1 MIVTHGMRNCLL
13 RRIQDR
19 FRLDPSWNLYDAKY
33 RMGLGIEIIARERIF
48 SIPLEWRKWENVEIS
63 NSREQSRFTIPRKL
77 FLRKLRYVEND
88 GFSQRIRGTELGTN
102 FTRAQPAWKWKSIRQ
117 HDNSFRRPGVMD
129 YRLPGQASNSQPF
142 RFLEILASVFN
153 SLPLIRNPPSTNS
166 ADLPRPASA
175 AGKLKRT
182 KFQQDQSSPSIST
195 ASPASSRE
203 ENKERTK
210 MVVFLF
216 SLASVFRSLFSRNV
230 RAYPF
235 FFSRV
240 SKIF

>member
-33 RMGLGIEIIARERIF
+33 RMGLGIEIIVRGRIF
-48 SIPLEWRKWENVEIS
+48 SIPLEWREWEDCWNFKLKK
-63 NSREQSRFTIPRKL
+63 QSRFTIPRKL
-77 FLRKLRYVEND
+77 SLRKLRYAEND

-102 FTRAQPAWKWKSIRQ
+102 FTRAQLAWKWKSIRQ

>member
-19 FRLDPSWNLYDAKY
+19 FRLDPSWNLYAAKY
-33 RMGLGIEIIARERIF
+33 RMGLGIEIIARGRIF
-48 SIPLEWRKWENVEIS
+48 SIPLEWRKWENCW
-63 NSREQSRFTIPRKL
+63 NSKKQSRFTILRKL
-77 FLRKLRYVEND
+77 SLRKLRYAEND
-88 GFSQRIRGTELGTN
+88 AFSQRIRGTELGTN
-102 FTRAQPAWKWKSIRQ
+102 FTRAQLAWKWKSIRQ

-195 ASPASSRE
+195 SSPASSRE

-216 SLASVFRSLFSRNV
+216 SLASLFRSLFSRNV

>member
-1 MIVTHGMRNCLL
+1 MKGMRRLL
-13 RRIQDR
+13 KFQTQKAVSLHDTEKTLSKKIEVCRKRCFFPTDLR
-19 FRLDPSWNLYDAKY
+19 NGAGDKFHELRLQL
-33 RMGLGIEIIARERIF
+33 
-48 SIPLEWRKWENVEIS
+48 
-63 NSREQSRFTIPRKL
+63 
-77 FLRKLRYVEND
+77 
-88 GFSQRIRGTELGTN
+88 
-102 FTRAQPAWKWKSIRQ
+102 AWKWKSIRQ

-235 FFSRV
+235 FFQ
-240 SKIF
+240 